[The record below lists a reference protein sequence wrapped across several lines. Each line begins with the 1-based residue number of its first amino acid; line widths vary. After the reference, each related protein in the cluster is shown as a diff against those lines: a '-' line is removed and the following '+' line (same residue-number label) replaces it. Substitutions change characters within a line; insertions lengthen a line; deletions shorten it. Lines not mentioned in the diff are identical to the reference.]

1 MKKLRIIGFILLFI
15 LLAVSNFNVYASS
28 KNDEWKF
35 IVKANDTYS
44 ATDTLKNLRLA
55 QTCDEKTLMDGKI
68 APGTRGSFS
77 IEIETDEL
85 GADYNIIFDNFSSSF
100 PKNLIFTVDNEIYD
114 IKSGFHNR
122 LNGEGKA
129 IHKVDWYWDFDGEDE
144 FDSKVNT
151 EITFDITVKAEQ
163 VNERAVPEVAR
174 EVLPKTG
181 F

>member
-1 MKKLRIIGFILLFI
+1 MRKIKKFILLLI
-15 LLAVSNFNVYASS
+15 LMFVLIANNKVFAEENR
-28 KNDEWKF
+28 DGWKF
-35 IVKANDTYS
+35 IVKANDSYS

-55 QTCDEKTLMDGKI
+55 QTCDEETLMDGKI

-144 FDSKVNT
+144 FDSEVNT